1 MNKRILSEDE
11 IIEAACYLVLP
22 YERSKEKTE
31 SMFRKIV
38 IAARE
43 YGLDLSPEFYASLS
57 EERLRHLVI
66 NAYRVTHHYSPK
78 WFGDDGIINKLKP
91 LPYKRKLH
99 IVFALHEYYCAQAE
113 GVSRSAGCNIAEGKA

>member
-1 MNKRILSEDE
+1 MIKRILSEDE

-57 EERLRHLVI
+57 EERLRHLTI
-66 NAYRVTHHYSPK
+66 NAYRVNYEYSPK
-78 WFGDDGIINKLKP
+78 WSGDDGIINKLKP
-91 LPYKRKLH
+91 LPYKKSCIL
-99 IVFALHEYYCAQAE
+99 C
-113 GVSRSAGCNIAEGKA
+113 SRYMNITAP